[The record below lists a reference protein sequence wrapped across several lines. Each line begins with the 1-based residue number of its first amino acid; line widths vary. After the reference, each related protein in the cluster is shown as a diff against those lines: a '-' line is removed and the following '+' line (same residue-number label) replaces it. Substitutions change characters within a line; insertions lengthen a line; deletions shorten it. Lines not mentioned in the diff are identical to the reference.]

1 VVGGG
6 PAGLSAAT
14 WLARHRRRV
23 FVLDGGE
30 YRNELVE
37 RTHGYLGRD
46 NTDPKDLLA
55 RARSELVAYPTAQL
69 QRGRATS
76 ARTETDGTFSLDFE
90 DGGDSDNGSLS
101 TRRVVLATG
110 VVDLFP
116 EVDGFFDH
124 YGASVFHCPTCDGY
138 EARDRHVV
146 VLGWSADVAGYAL
159 TLLDWAAD
167 VTIVTDG
174 TRFEGDRARRA
185 ALDRHGVA
193 ILEDDAVAFLG
204 TRGDLQGVRLRGGQV
219 LTCDL
224 AFFSIGHR
232 PRTDLAV
239 QLGCELTEQG
249 CITVD
254 DECRTTVAG
263 VYAAGDVT
271 PGIQLV
277 QVAAAKG
284 TIAGVTCAI
293 SLRGEP
299 AAPGAPE
306 PGPDV
311 EAELA
316 GEG

>member
-1 VVGGG
+1 M
-6 PAGLSAAT
+6 
-14 WLARHRRRV
+14 
-23 FVLDGGE
+23 LDGGE
-30 YRNELVE
+30 YRNEYVE
-37 RTHGYLGRD
+37 QTHGYLGRD
-46 NTDPKDLLA
+46 ATDPKELLA
-55 RARSELVAYPTAQL
+55 RGRAELVAYPTAQL
-69 QRGRATS
+69 QDGRATS
-76 ARTETDGTFSLDFE
+76 ARTEADGTFSIRVQDR
-90 DGGDSDNGSLS
+90 GGLRC
-101 TRRVVLATG
+101 RRVVLATG

-124 YGASVFHCPTCDGY
+124 YGASAFHCPTCDGY

-174 TRFEGDRARRA
+174 ARFEGDDTRRA
-185 ALDRHGVA
+185 ALDRNGVA
-193 ILEDDAVAFLG
+193 VLEDDAVAFLG
-204 TRGDLQGVRLRGGQV
+204 TRGDLLGVRLRGGEV

-249 CITVD
+249 CVAVD
-254 DECRTTVAG
+254 DECRTSVPG

-311 EAELA
+311 EAELV
-316 GEG
+316 GEA

>member
-14 WLARHRRRV
+14 WLARYRRRV
-23 FVLDGGE
+23 LVLDGGE
-30 YRNELVE
+30 YRNQFVE

-46 NTDPKDLLA
+46 NADPAELRAQA
-55 RARSELVAYPTAQL
+55 RAELAAYPTATV
-69 QRGRATS
+69 RGGRATS
-76 ARTETDGTFSLDFE
+76 ARAEADGTFVVES
-90 DGGDSDNGSLS
+90 DSRRLVA
-101 TRRVVLATG
+101 RRVVLATG
-110 VVDLFP
+110 VIDLFP
-116 EVDGFFDH
+116 RVDGFFEH

-146 VLGWSADVAGYAL
+146 VLGWSEAVAGYAL

-174 TRFEGDRARRA
+174 ARFEGDRTRRA

-193 ILEDDAVAFLG
+193 VVEGDAVAFLG
-204 TRGDLQGVRLRGGQV
+204 VRGGLRGVRLKGGAV
-219 LTCDL
+219 LPCDL

-232 PRTDLAV
+232 PRNDLAV
-239 QLGCELTEQG
+239 QLGCELTGEG
-249 CITVD
+249 CVSVD
-254 DECRTTVAG
+254 DECRTSVPE
-263 VYAAGDVT
+263 VYAAGDLT
-271 PGIQLV
+271 PGLQLV

-284 TIAGVTCAI
+284 TIAGVSCAI

-311 EAELA
+311 EAELVKEA
-316 GEG
+316 